1 MFWHSDTHNIDNKEN
16 KEPAQAN
23 EGDNMAEIIMLN
35 TTILDLRSKLESVKS
50 LEEEKQLLENGKSSS
65 FILKNV

>member
-1 MFWHSDTHNIDNKEN
+1 MFWHSDTHHIDNKEN

-65 FILKNV
+65 FI